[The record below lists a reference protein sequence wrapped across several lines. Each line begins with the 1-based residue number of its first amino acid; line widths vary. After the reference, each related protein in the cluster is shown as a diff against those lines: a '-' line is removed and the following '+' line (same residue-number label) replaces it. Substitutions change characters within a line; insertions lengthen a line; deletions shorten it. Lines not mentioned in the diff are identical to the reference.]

1 MRLFDYIQEG
11 GPIMYVLLFLN
22 VIGVALMIAKFMLLL
37 REQKMTDQNVACIE
51 EGLKS
56 KVGSLNGEALIELI
70 KQEIQSYMQGLEKGI
85 NTIKIIAQIAPLL
98 GLLGT
103 VVGVLMAFKVI
114 SQTGMSNPANFAE
127 GISVALITTVGG
139 LIVAIPHFIAHSYLL
154 GILDRIEAG
163 LERAL
168 ISKVLK

>member
-1 MRLFDYIQEG
+1 
-11 GPIMYVLLFLN
+11 
-22 VIGVALMIAKFMLLL
+22 MIAKFMLLM
-37 REQKMTDQNVACIE
+37 REQKLTTINVASMQ
-51 EGLKS
+51 EGLKT
-56 KVGSLNGEALIELI
+56 KTGSLSGEALIELI
-70 KQEIQSYMQGLEKGI
+70 KQEIQSYMHGLEKGI

-154 GILDRIEAG
+154 GYLDQIEST
-163 LERAL
+163 LEREL

>member
-1 MRLFDYIQEG
+1 MRLFDYIQDG
-11 GPIMYVLLFLN
+11 GPIMYILLILN
-22 VIGVALMIAKFMLLL
+22 VVGVALMIAKFMLLL
-37 REQKMTDQNVACIE
+37 REQKLTDQNVASME
-51 EGLKS
+51 QGLKS
-56 KVGSLNGEALIELI
+56 KTQGLSGEALIEII
-70 KQEIQSYMQGLEKGI
+70 KQEIQNYMQSLEKGI

-139 LIVAIPHFIAHSYLL
+139 LIVAIPHFIAHTYLL
-154 GILDRIEAG
+154 GILDRIEAS
-163 LERAL
+163 LERGL

>member
-1 MRLFDYIQEG
+1 
-11 GPIMYVLLFLN
+11 MYVLLVLN
-22 VIGVALMIAKFMLLL
+22 IIGVALMIAKFMLLM
-37 REQKMTDQNVACIE
+37 REQKLTSINVASMQ

-56 KVGSLNGEALIELI
+56 KSGSLSGDALIELI

-154 GILDRIEAG
+154 GYLDQIEST
-163 LERAL
+163 LEREL

>member
-1 MRLFDYIQEG
+1 MFEYIQEG
-11 GPIMYVLLFLN
+11 GPIMYVLLVLN
-22 VIGVALMIAKFMLLL
+22 IIGVALMIAKFMLLM
-37 REQKMTDQNVACIE
+37 REQKLTGINVASMQ
-51 EGLKS
+51 EGLKT
-56 KVGSLNGEALIELI
+56 KTGSLSGDALIELI
-70 KQEIQSYMQGLEKGI
+70 KQEIQSYMHGLEKGI

-154 GILDRIEAG
+154 GYLDQIEST
-163 LERAL
+163 LEREL

>member
-1 MRLFDYIQEG
+1 
-11 GPIMYVLLFLN
+11 
-22 VIGVALMIAKFMLLL
+22 MLLM
-37 REQKMTDQNVACIE
+37 REQKLTTINVASMQ
-51 EGLKS
+51 EGLKT
-56 KVGSLNGEALIELI
+56 KTGSLSGEALIELI
-70 KQEIQSYMQGLEKGI
+70 KQEIQSYMHGLEKGI

-154 GILDRIEAG
+154 GYLDQIEST
-163 LERAL
+163 LEREL

>member
-1 MRLFDYIQEG
+1 
-11 GPIMYVLLFLN
+11 
-22 VIGVALMIAKFMLLL
+22 
-37 REQKMTDQNVACIE
+37 
-51 EGLKS
+51 
-56 KVGSLNGEALIELI
+56 LIELI
-70 KQEIQSYMQGLEKGI
+70 KQEIQSYMHGLEKGI

-154 GILDRIEAG
+154 GYLDQIEST
-163 LERAL
+163 LEREL

>member
-1 MRLFDYIQEG
+1 M
-11 GPIMYVLLFLN
+11 
-22 VIGVALMIAKFMLLL
+22 
-37 REQKMTDQNVACIE
+37 REQKLTTINVASMQ
-51 EGLKS
+51 EGLKT
-56 KVGSLNGEALIELI
+56 KTGSLSGEALIELI
-70 KQEIQSYMQGLEKGI
+70 KQEIQSYMHGLEKGI

-154 GILDRIEAG
+154 GYLDQIEST
-163 LERAL
+163 LEREL

>member
-1 MRLFDYIQEG
+1 MRIFDYIQEG
-11 GPIMYVLLFLN
+11 GPIMYVLLVLN
-22 VIGVALMIAKFMLLL
+22 IIGVALMIAKFMLLM
-37 REQKMTDQNVACIE
+37 REQKLTSINVASMQ

-56 KVGSLNGEALIELI
+56 KSGSLSGDALIELI

-154 GILDRIEAG
+154 GYLDQIEST
-163 LERAL
+163 LEREL

>member
-1 MRLFDYIQEG
+1 LRIFDYIQEG
-11 GPIMYVLLFLN
+11 GPIMYVLLVLN
-22 VIGVALMIAKFMLLL
+22 IIGVALMIAKFMLLM
-37 REQKMTDQNVACIE
+37 REQKLTTINVASMQ
-51 EGLKS
+51 EGLKT
-56 KVGSLNGEALIELI
+56 KTGSLSGEALIELI
-70 KQEIQSYMQGLEKGI
+70 KQEIQSYMHGLEKGI

-154 GILDRIEAG
+154 GYLDQIEST
-163 LERAL
+163 LEREL

>member
-1 MRLFDYIQEG
+1 
-11 GPIMYVLLFLN
+11 MYVLLVLN
-22 VIGVALMIAKFMLLL
+22 IIGVALMIAKFMLLM
-37 REQKMTDQNVACIE
+37 REQKLTTINVASMQ
-51 EGLKS
+51 EGLKT
-56 KVGSLNGEALIELI
+56 KTGSLSGEALIELI
-70 KQEIQSYMQGLEKGI
+70 KQEIQSYMHGLEKGI

-154 GILDRIEAG
+154 GYLDQIEST
-163 LERAL
+163 LEREL

>member
-1 MRLFDYIQEG
+1 MRIFDYIQEG
-11 GPIMYVLLFLN
+11 GPIMYVLLVLN
-22 VIGVALMIAKFMLLL
+22 IIGVALMIAKFMLLM
-37 REQKMTDQNVACIE
+37 REQKLTTINVASMQ
-51 EGLKS
+51 EGLKT
-56 KVGSLNGEALIELI
+56 KTGSLSGEALIELI
-70 KQEIQSYMQGLEKGI
+70 KQEIQSYMHGLEKGI

-154 GILDRIEAG
+154 GYLDQIEST
-163 LERAL
+163 LEREL

>member
-1 MRLFDYIQEG
+1 LRIFDYIQEG
-11 GPIMYVLLFLN
+11 GPIMYVLLVLN
-22 VIGVALMIAKFMLLL
+22 IIGVALMIAKFMLLM
-37 REQKMTDQNVACIE
+37 REQKLTSINVASMQ

-56 KVGSLNGEALIELI
+56 KSGSLSGDALIELI

-154 GILDRIEAG
+154 GYLDQIEST
-163 LERAL
+163 LEREL